1 MIIRKGFN
9 ERIKRYV
16 QLTEEEEAF
25 LIEYKVFCLF
35 TRRLLCLNAEVKLI
49 RKTALH
55 ESRCYVRY
63 ALQDSMDNNNGKVQ
77 QCISSDEDKVHLLY
91 DLSLSL

>member
-9 ERIKRYV
+9 KRIKSYV

-35 TRRLLCLNAEVKLI
+35 TRRLLCLIAEVKLI
-49 RKTALH
+49 RKTSLH

-63 ALQDSMDNNNGKVQ
+63 ALQDSMDYKMEKCNSAFLQMKIK
-77 QCISSDEDKVHLLY
+77 CTYCMI
-91 DLSLSL
+91 